1 MVMMNL
7 VKVDDVLVLHLSEN
21 VDLLLNVPHGHPP
34 PGGLHPLL
42 LDVPDHSNYSL
53 HTHSSINT
61 QAADSLHGH
70 DYHTNGYHRQG
81 LEPSSRLIINES
93 NLLGGILSLCTSF
106 NDAMYNGKLTTA
118 KSHLQNNHNFTDTQ
132 ESVRYS
138 EHEQHKGAAN

>member
-1 MVMMNL
+1 MRFLWNL

-21 VDLLLNVPHGHPP
+21 VDLLLDVSHGHPP
-34 PGGLHPLL
+34 PRGLHPLL

-61 QAADSLHGH
+61 QAAEQRIS
-70 DYHTNGYHRQG
+70 
-81 LEPSSRLIINES
+81 PSRLSTTIKVDYEK

-118 KSHLQNNHNFTDTQ
+118 KSHLQNNHIFTDTQ
-132 ESVRYS
+132 VSVCYS
-138 EHEQHKGAAN
+138 VHEQH

>member
-1 MVMMNL
+1 MIMIIIIIMMITIKSTMIMVMIFVRMLIMMMVNL

-21 VDLLLNVPHGHPP
+21 VDLLLNVSHGHPP

-70 DYHTNGYHRQG
+70 DYHTKD
-81 LEPSSRLIINES
+81 ITI
-93 NLLGGILSLCTSF
+93 
-106 NDAMYNGKLTTA
+106 K
-118 KSHLQNNHNFTDTQ
+118 
-132 ESVRYS
+132 V
-138 EHEQHKGAAN
+138 